1 MNYDRSNLY
10 CLSARTN
17 KTMYLHSVYYSTSNF
32 ISMCIVKQKNT
43 GRKGVNQY
51 TMICR
56 PKTEIGISV
65 LVVGSYFTC

>member
-1 MNYDRSNLY
+1 
-10 CLSARTN
+10 
-17 KTMYLHSVYYSTSNF
+17 MYLHSVYYSTSNF